1 MSMAQIG
8 SVVMALGA
16 VLLLIA
22 IAAFF
27 LRKLRSG
34 PALAGL
40 AASWGMPGQTLSC
53 RVGRG
58 TTLSIVTLGGHRFA
72 VLNGPRTDQ
81 FQLIPS
87 SEPGSPAP

>member
-8 SVVMALGA
+8 SVIIALGA

-22 IAAFF
+22 IAAFL

-34 PALAGL
+34 RALAGL
-40 AASWGMPGQTLSC
+40 AAAWGVSGQTLSC

-81 FQLIPS
+81 LQLLPP
-87 SEPGSPAP
+87 SEPGSTAP